1 MAPFPN
7 QRCSEEISVAGQG
20 KGARE
25 TSTIFQLTY
34 TGILK
39 EVKELPESGYS
50 RDSTFRTTTHPPLL

>member
-25 TSTIFQLTY
+25 TSTTFQLTY
-34 TGILK
+34 TGILT

-50 RDSTFRTTTHPPLL
+50 RHNKFRTTDPPLL